1 MNFLIKFI
9 LLILISSCQNFE
21 KFNLL
26 NENKS
31 KISKI
36 PTDTLI
42 VNNGSEV
49 DEYKFMSLDKKNN
62 LIWKSENYGDILVTF
77 NGKVIEKYSN
87 NMDFMS
93 EIFDKDK
100 VNFYKNGNSYIGSI
114 KYYYP
119 NSGPLDFTSSFTLEG
134 NRLLKLDAEN
144 SLKTNLIKE
153 RVYIQS
159 IKREFTN
166 YYWLNE
172 SGAVIKS
179 KQTFNLLEKPY
190 VIFYK

>member
-21 KFNLL
+21 KFNLF

-93 EIFDKDK
+93 EIFAKDK
-100 VNFYKNGNSYIGSI
+100 GNFYKNGNSYIGSI

-134 NRLLKLDAEN
+134 NRLLRLDAEN